1 MAVYFLTNL
10 DKIELE
16 AKLATCLTQKDK
28 EELIRKLESAE
39 PMELPVK
46 VSEGGTGATT
56 AAEALSNLGA
66 APIYTYSTEDITAG
80 ETALENGKLYLV
92 YE

>member
-10 DKIELE
+10 DKTELE

-28 EELIRKLESAE
+28 EELIRIFESAT
-39 PMELPVK
+39 LPDLPIN
-46 VSEGGTGATT
+46 VSDGGTGATT
-56 AAEALSNLGA
+56 AKEALENLGA
-66 APIYTYSTEDITAG
+66 APIYAYSSEDITAG